1 MEFFY
6 SFPKDLG
13 CEWVKN
19 DLSFFFNELDACP
32 LLNTKLAP
40 EDNGNYY
47 LPFLCSMYLDNSYH
61 NKKYNIFNKYY
72 LLTDS
77 RLRCII
83 TVQRIKSE
91 NTMSALA
98 IPRARFDLDFRWLE
112 RPAPDLLPTG
122 IAELDAVTG
131 GFPRGAL
138 TGIYGPASSGR
149 TSLLL
154 SLLAEATRRQEFC
167 ALVDATDSF
176 DPASAHAA
184 GVDLSRLLWIRCA
197 GNAEH
202 ALKATDLLVASGGF
216 GLVAMDLGDVAPQTA
231 RRISLA
237 SWFRLRRVVEHTPT
251 VLVAL
256 EREPN
261 AKTCASLA
269 LDLRGVRIHW
279 SGAPG
284 CSHLLRG
291 LSCVAERLKP
301 VGSHSGVMHVRLHS
315 YNVG

>member
-1 MEFFY
+1 
-6 SFPKDLG
+6 
-13 CEWVKN
+13 
-19 DLSFFFNELDACP
+19 
-32 LLNTKLAP
+32 
-40 EDNGNYY
+40 
-47 LPFLCSMYLDNSYH
+47 
-61 NKKYNIFNKYY
+61 
-72 LLTDS
+72 
-77 RLRCII
+77 
-83 TVQRIKSE
+83 
-91 NTMSALA
+91 MSALA
-98 IPRARFDLDFRWLE
+98 LPRARFDLDFHWRE
-112 RPAPDLLPTG
+112 RPAPELLPTG

-131 GFPRGAL
+131 GLPRGAL

-154 SLLAEATRRQEFC
+154 SLLAVATRRQEYC

-176 DPASAHAA
+176 DPSSAHAA
-184 GVDLSRLLWIRCA
+184 GVDLARLLWIRCA

-251 VLVAL
+251 VLIAL

-261 AKTCASLA
+261 TKTCASLA
-269 LDLRGVRIHW
+269 LDLRGSRIHW

-291 LSCVAERLKP
+291 LSCAAERLKP
-301 VGSHSGVMHVRLHS
+301 VGARPVMFGARTLE
-315 YNVG
+315 

>member
-1 MEFFY
+1 
-6 SFPKDLG
+6 
-13 CEWVKN
+13 
-19 DLSFFFNELDACP
+19 
-32 LLNTKLAP
+32 
-40 EDNGNYY
+40 
-47 LPFLCSMYLDNSYH
+47 
-61 NKKYNIFNKYY
+61 
-72 LLTDS
+72 
-77 RLRCII
+77 
-83 TVQRIKSE
+83 
-91 NTMSALA
+91 
-98 IPRARFDLDFRWLE
+98 
-112 RPAPDLLPTG
+112 
-122 IAELDAVTG
+122 
-131 GFPRGAL
+131 L

-167 ALVDATDSF
+167 ALVDATDSL

-184 GVDLSRLLWIRCA
+184 GVDLARLLWIRCA

-216 GLVAMDLGDVAPQTA
+216 GLVAMDLGDVTPHTA

-251 VLVAL
+251 LLVAL

-269 LDLRGVRIHW
+269 LDLRGSRIQW

-291 LSCVAERLKP
+291 LSYVAERLKP
-301 VGSHSGVMHVRLHS
+301 VGARPVIFGAHTLE
-315 YNVG
+315 

>member
-1 MEFFY
+1 
-6 SFPKDLG
+6 
-13 CEWVKN
+13 
-19 DLSFFFNELDACP
+19 
-32 LLNTKLAP
+32 
-40 EDNGNYY
+40 
-47 LPFLCSMYLDNSYH
+47 
-61 NKKYNIFNKYY
+61 
-72 LLTDS
+72 
-77 RLRCII
+77 
-83 TVQRIKSE
+83 
-91 NTMSALA
+91 MSALA
-98 IPRARFDLDFRWLE
+98 LPRARLDLDFRWQE
-112 RPAPDLLPTG
+112 RPAAELLPTG

-154 SLLAEATRRQEFC
+154 SLLAEASRRQEFC
-167 ALVDATDSF
+167 ALVDATDSL
-176 DPASAHAA
+176 DPTSAHAA

-269 LDLRGVRIHW
+269 LDLRGGRIHW

-291 LSCVAERLKP
+291 LSCAAERLKP
-301 VGSHSGVMHVRLHS
+301 VGPHSGVMHVRLHS
-315 YNVG
+315 YNVS